1 MNILLTSA
9 GRRTSLLRV
18 LKEAVQPSGGL
29 LVAADTDPLAPTLF
43 LADKAERVPRVQ
55 DDVYLSTLL
64 EIVQRHQIRLL
75 VPTIDTELQLLAD
88 HVAVFAEHG
97 CHVLISQPEFVRIT
111 ADKWLTVHAFRQEG
125 IAVPESWLPETLTA
139 LSGLPDRLFLK
150 PRDGSAS
157 MHTYGI
163 TRQELDSTLPRV
175 PNAIIQREIEGP
187 ELTIDAY
194 ISLDGRPVHYVPRT
208 RLRTL
213 GGESIQ
219 GVTLDSQGELG
230 RWVETVLMA
239 AARLGA
245 RGAITLQAFD
255 SPEGYLLSEINPRFG
270 GGYPLGYQAGGHY
283 PQWIVSELLGEQ
295 LEPQFGHYQVGL
307 YMTRSSFEL
316 FTHTPRWQ

>member
-1 MNILLTSA
+1 M
-9 GRRTSLLRV
+9 
-18 LKEAVQPSGGL
+18 
-29 LVAADTDPLAPTLF
+29 
-43 LADKAERVPRVQ
+43 
-55 DDVYLSTLL
+55 
-64 EIVQRHQIRLL
+64 QRHQVRLL

-88 HVAVFAEHG
+88 HAVSFSECG
-97 CHVLISQPEFVRIT
+97 RHVLISQPEFVRIT
-111 ADKWLTVHAFRQEG
+111 ADKWLTVNAFQQEG
-125 IAVPESWLPETLTA
+125 IAVPESWLPDTA
-139 LSGLPDRLFLK
+139 SPEQLPDRLFLK

-163 TRQELDSTLPRV
+163 ARTELESTLPRV
-175 PNAIIQREIEGP
+175 PNAIIQREIKGP

-219 GVTLDSQGELG
+219 GVTLDGQGELG
-230 RWVETVLMA
+230 RWLEAVLAA

-270 GGYPLGYQAGGHY
+270 GGYPLGHQAGGHY
-283 PQWIVSELLGEQ
+283 PQWLVSELQGEQ
-295 LEPQFGHYQVGL
+295 LDPRVGQYQVGL
-307 YMTRSSFEL
+307 YMTRSNFEL
-316 FTHTPRWQ
+316 FTDTPKWQ